1 MKNKKAIIVL
11 IVGLI
16 MGYLV
21 ASGFLNDQDVANSEN
36 ENTADEVNEKTNE
49 DTLSEK
55 EKMIDEYQKEK
66 EEKIKKLTKKNLL
79 DEIVGADEYG
89 IVDDAPTVNV
99 KQLLPTDT
107 WQEFLF
113 NEVSLVFKYPSDEPK
128 EWWVQETESSNN
140 FTMTTSESDEPS
152 DESDWA
158 KITVGLY
165 ERTPDQSLFDWM
177 EAPLEKEGENV
188 PPSDRTIQYVMIGES
203 KFLGSVFFEGHT
215 WAGQKNVYAEVSP
228 TLVFAASLEVQNSV
242 PDSDFTGKFD
252 QIFYTMLESL
262 EVK

>member
-1 MKNKKAIIVL
+1 MKNKKAITVL

-21 ASGFLNDQDVANSEN
+21 VNGFLKNQETANNEN
-36 ENTADEVNEKTNE
+36 ENIVKINE

-55 EKMIDEYQKEK
+55 EKMIKEYQEEK

-79 DEIVGADEYG
+79 DEIVSTDEYG
-89 IVDDAPTVNV
+89 IVEDAPTVNV
-99 KQLLPTDT
+99 EQLLPTDT

-113 NEVSLVFKYPSDEPK
+113 DEVSLVFKYPSDEPK

-188 PPSDRTIQYVMIGES
+188 PPSDQTIQYVMIGES
-203 KFLGSVFFEGHT
+203 KFLGSVFFEDHT
-215 WAGQKNVYAEVSP
+215 WTGQKNVYAEVSP
-228 TLVFAASLEVQNSV
+228 TLVFAASLEVQNSAL
-242 PDSDFTGKFD
+242 DSDFTGK
-252 QIFYTMLESL
+252 L
-262 EVK
+262 